1 MQLFEAQSTGFWR
14 QRPPAKTGA
23 RWRCGV
29 LIKNMTAHY
38 NIPFCVSLTR
48 MNQAPIN
55 LSKWGLNIPIP
66 IQMNKDANVP
76 SHQVTKVTKLQCYQV
91 PKLENY
97 HIIRLPCYHITILQV
112 TKFPSY

>member
-14 QRPPAKTGA
+14 QRPPAKMGA

-38 NIPFCVSLTR
+38 NILFCVSLKR

-66 IQMNKDANVP
+66 IPMNKGAN
-76 SHQVTKVTKLQCYQV
+76 HQVTKL
-91 PKLENY
+91 P
-97 HIIRLPCYHITILQV
+97 RLPSYNV
-112 TKFPSY
+112 TKFIS